1 MRRPTQNGF
10 TTRDKAAAERFRA
23 DMEVLDAAAS
33 RIVEALGFMPRDGLA
48 AILAQ
53 SFRGL
58 GGNFIMAQ
66 GMVQDAM
73 DSGDLDRLDLAEAR
87 FRKDRD
93 ALAAEIRRY
102 QVAAGAVWRAACE
115 LGNAKLADRALACV
129 GDLSNYLT
137 VVTLTSSYRVDA

>member
-1 MRRPTQNGF
+1 MPRQTQNGF
-10 TTRDKAAAERFRA
+10 TARSQAAAEQFRA
-23 DMEVLDAAAS
+23 DCEVLDAAAP
-33 RIVEALGFMPRDGLA
+33 RIVEALGFMPRDGLVS
-48 AILAQ
+48 ILGQ

-58 GGNFIMAQ
+58 GGNFVMAQ
-66 GMVQDAM
+66 GAVQDAM

-102 QVAAGAVWRAACE
+102 QIAAGAIWREACA
-115 LGNAKLADRALACV
+115 LGNAKLADRALVCV

-137 VVTLTSSYRVDA
+137 VVTLTSAYRVDA

>member
-1 MRRPTQNGF
+1 MPRTQNGF
-10 TTRDKAAAERFRA
+10 TTRSQAAAERFRA

-48 AILAQ
+48 SILSQ
-53 SFRGL
+53 GFRGL

-102 QVAAGAVWRAACE
+102 QIAAGAIWREACA
-115 LGNAKLADRALACV
+115 LGHAKLADRALACV
-129 GDLSNYLT
+129 QELGQYLT
-137 VVTLTSSYRVDA
+137 VVTLTSAYRVDA